1 MYKASNGSGEL
12 MENKV
17 IRVGGYIRVST
28 QEQAKE
34 GYSIPAQTKCLKSYC
49 SARNWILHELYI
61 DPGYSGAKWSGR
73 HYRKCFPTLKKD

>member
-12 MENKV
+12 MENNV

-34 GYSIPAQTKCLKSYC
+34 G
-49 SARNWILHELYI
+49 
-61 DPGYSGAKWSGR
+61 
-73 HYRKCFPTLKKD
+73 